1 MGVFC
6 IAGDT
11 MSHEKTD
18 SMKENQEPL
27 SRSAQAA
34 PGPVRCVDVIV
45 AAWNREDTIE
55 RAVASALAE
64 PEVNS
69 VLVVDDGS
77 TDETAQRAHA
87 ADDGSNRLAI
97 LRLTE
102 NRGPAAARN
111 AAFLK
116 SAAPWITI
124 LDGDD
129 YLLPGRFSHML
140 ALAQGWDFIADDI
153 LQIREDRAGIDTPHP
168 MLAAGGAFEPWRCG
182 LQTFVLGNITRA
194 GRNRKELGFFKPLIR
209 RAFLDEH
216 RLRYD
221 ETLRLGEDY
230 ALYVRALAA
239 GARFRVVPA
248 CGYVSVMR
256 ERSLSGNHSKQDL
269 ERLRDSD
276 LALEALPGLLAAER
290 AAIKEH
296 YRSVDARAQWLE
308 VIEAVKAR
316 NAGRIFAAY
325 SRSPAVARFISV
337 RLAEQ
342 LFQRTARYFKKPSSR
357 KTPLANP
364 APSPE

>member
-11 MSHEKTD
+11 MSHGK
-18 SMKENQEPL
+18 SRIMKESQKPL
-27 SRSAQAA
+27 SPSGRAA
-34 PGPVRCVDVIV
+34 PGPVCCVDVIV

-64 PEVNS
+64 PEVHS

-77 TDETAQRAHA
+77 TDKTAERAQA
-87 ADDGSNRLAI
+87 ADDGSDRLAI
-97 LRLTE
+97 LRLAE

-111 AAFLK
+111 AALLN

-129 YLLPGRFSHML
+129 YLLPGRFSQML
-140 ALAQGWDFIADDI
+140 AMAQGCDFIADDI
-153 LQIREDRAGIDTPHP
+153 LQVREDRVDIDAPHP
-168 MLAAGGAFEPWRCG
+168 MLAAGGAFEPWSCD
-182 LQTFVLGNITRA
+182 LQTFVLGNVTRA

-256 ERSLSGNHSKQDL
+256 EGSLSGNHSKQDL

-276 LALEALPGLLAAER
+276 LALGALPGLLAAER

-325 SRSPAVARFISV
+325 CRSPAVARFISA

-342 LFQRTARYFKKPSSR
+342 LFERTSKRLRAVASGNR
-357 KTPLANP
+357 PLA
-364 APSPE
+364 APGS